1 VWARRGNIAFF
12 DLIGGRRAEKLQL
25 PCFADWKTE
34 RRIKRREGSNSE
46 TSGEIEWRAPV
57 EQQWPIHT
65 VEKIRLRE
73 RIKKIRM
80 TGGSHLLMMDQ
91 LMGHT

>member
-1 VWARRGNIAFF
+1 
-12 DLIGGRRAEKLQL
+12 
-25 PCFADWKTE
+25 
-34 RRIKRREGSNSE
+34 
-46 TSGEIEWRAPV
+46 V
-57 EQQWPIHT
+57 EQQCPIHT